1 VYSRTHPVGG
11 AVLVGEHV
19 AGLSHRHLQNEGP
32 GTMEAPGPKGYG
44 TNYTIY
50 RHQRRIVISTPAPY
64 RGFGCEDR
72 ISVTGDHLSF
82 DGNHGVRA

>member
-1 VYSRTHPVGG
+1 
-11 AVLVGEHV
+11 
-19 AGLSHRHLQNEGP
+19 
-32 GTMEAPGPKGYG
+32 MEAPGPKGYG
-44 TNYTIY
+44 TNYTSY

-72 ISVTGDHLSF
+72 ISVTGDHLSL